1 MSGRLLI
8 YGASGFTGRLILQE
22 ALALG
27 LRPVIGGRTRS
38 KLEAL
43 ARPDRLTYRT
53 AALSDRVALSA
64 LLENIDVVMNAA
76 GPFGT
81 TAAPLADACIDQAVH
96 YLDISGELAAF
107 EQLAARDR
115 KARDQ
120 GIMLLPGTG
129 FDVVVSDAAAALAA
143 RRVPKAR
150 ELLIAFTGLDAISRG
165 SAQTVFEHFDEHVTV
180 RRRGSLRQVA
190 PGALMRHFDFGDG
203 PRPTT
208 ALSWADVCSAYH
220 TTGIPNIS
228 VYYDLTPI
236 VRFGLAV
243 KQNASWVLKTRAWR
257 LWQGALIRLL
267 PDGPSPEARARGAAT
282 VVVQAFDRQG
292 YGIEVRVRTPEV
304 YSLTALSSVA
314 IAERVLEGDY
324 KPGFQTPAG
333 AYGADHGLSLPGVS
347 HVVRRLDRVH
357 EAKRRSC

>member
-1 MSGRLLI
+1 MSERLLI

-53 AALSDRVALSA
+53 AALTDSVALSA

-81 TAAPLADACIDQAVH
+81 TAAALADACIDQAVH
-96 YLDISGELAAF
+96 YLDVSGEFASI

-115 KARDQ
+115 KARDR

-129 FDVVVSDAAAALAA
+129 FDVVASDAAAALAA
-143 RRVPKAR
+143 LRVPKAR
-150 ELLIAFTGLDAISRG
+150 NLLIAFAGLNAISRG

-180 RRRGSLRQVA
+180 RRRGNLRQVA

-203 PRPTT
+203 PRLTT
-208 ALSWADVCSAYH
+208 ALSWADVSSAYH
-220 TTGIPNIS
+220 TTGIPNIT

-236 VRFGLAV
+236 VRLGLAV
-243 KQNASWVLKTRAWR
+243 KQDASWVLKTRIWR
-257 LWQGALIRLL
+257 LWQGALVRLL
-267 PDGPSPEARARGAAT
+267 PDGPSPQARARGAAT
-282 VVVQAFDRQG
+282 VVVQAFNRQG
-292 YGIEVRVRTPEV
+292 NGVEVRVHTPEV
-304 YSLTALSSVA
+304 YSFTALSSIA
-314 IAERVLEGDY
+314 IAERVLDGDY
-324 KPGFQTPAG
+324 KPGFQTPAR
-333 AYGADHGLSLPGVS
+333 AYGADHGLSLPGVT
-347 HVVRRLDRVH
+347 HVERQLDGVH
-357 EAKRRSC
+357 EAKPRPC